1 MSVTIPGGWWATYD
15 ANPVLSPAS
24 NFGVGFDRSALGTE
38 PLATAPNSEP
48 VDCRSTAAAAPDDA
62 ASFAHGFATVTFLTG
77 DTQTVTSTT
86 AWPR

>member
-1 MSVTIPGGWWATYD
+1 MT
-15 ANPVLSPAS
+15 
-24 NFGVGFDRSALGTE
+24 GVQTCAL
-38 PLATAPNSEP
+38 PIF
-48 VDCRSTAAAAPDDA
+48 DCRSTAGAGPDDA